1 MNITFDIATKDDI
14 DELIRLRIAYMMDD
28 FGSVTDEERAG
39 MEKQLPDYFER
50 KLGTELVAFVARDED
65 RNPEGRDDITS
76 GDDANSESSK
86 YKIKQGNIVSVAYLH
101 IIEMPA
107 NSILL
112 SGLFGDVLSVYTEPE
127 YRGKGLCTQLMK
139 NLIEYGQKRGLGR
152 IDLLATDEGYPIYEK
167 VGFKETEHRYRDMKL
182 YFEKVRF

>member
-1 MNITFDIATKDDI
+1 MNITYDIATKNDI
-14 DELIRLRIAYMMDD
+14 DELIRLRIAYMIDD

-39 MEKQLPDYFER
+39 MEKQLPDDFDR
-50 KLGTELVAFVARDED
+50 KLGTED
-65 RNPEGRDDITS
+65 RAVEGT
-76 GDDANSESSK
+76 K
-86 YKIKQGNIVSVAYLH
+86 GNIVSVAYLH

-112 SGLFGDVLSVYTEPE
+112 TGLFGDVLSVYTEPE

-139 NLIEYGQKRGLGR
+139 NLIEYGKKRGLGR
-152 IDLLATDEGYPIYEK
+152 IDLLATDDGYPIYEK